1 MSKQPK
7 DSIATLSSL
16 HIGRTVA
23 FTKNSIETAQVEL
36 DGFVGDKH
44 RGYMRGAY
52 EGESYPAGT
61 IRRNDRQWSAVS
73 IEELAMMTEAM
84 NLQDNLTA
92 ETLGANLCFEGIPNF
107 SGLPRGTKLLFPSGA
122 ALIVEDYNPP
132 CHYMSD
138 EIAKTHMTLSGESPG
153 KLAFLKAAKKLRGL
167 VGVIDVAGEINQG
180 DEVHIKV
187 FDAERMKNFL
197 AE

>member
-1 MSKQPK
+1 
-7 DSIATLSSL
+7 
-16 HIGRTVA
+16 
-23 FTKNSIETAQVEL
+23 
-36 DGFVGDKH
+36 
-44 RGYMRGAY
+44 
-52 EGESYPAGT
+52 
-61 IRRNDRQWSAVS
+61 
-73 IEELAMMTEAM
+73 MMTEGM

-92 ETLGANLCFEGIPNF
+92 DTLGANLCFEGIPNF
-107 SGLPRGTKLLFPSGA
+107 SGLPKGTKLLFPSGA

-138 EIAKTHMTLSGESPG
+138 EIAKTHRTLSGESPS

-197 AE
+197 A

>member
-1 MSKQPK
+1 MSKHPK
-7 DSIATLSSL
+7 DSTAVLNSVHVGKTLD
-16 HIGRTVA
+16 
-23 FTKNSIETAQVEL
+23 FTKNSVETAQVEF
-36 DGFVGDKH
+36 DGFIGDKH
-44 RGYMRGAY
+44 RGYMRGIY

-61 IRRNDRQWSAVS
+61 IKRNDRQWSAVS
-73 IEELAMMTEAM
+73 IEELAMMTNGM
-84 NLQDNLTA
+84 RLQESLTA
-92 ETLGANLCFEGIPNF
+92 ETLGANLCFEGIQNF
-107 SGLPRGTKLLFPSGA
+107 SQLPKGTKLLFPSGA

-132 CHYMSD
+132 CHEMSE

-153 KLAFLKAAKKLRGL
+153 KLDFLKVAKKLRGL

>member
-1 MSKQPK
+1 MLKHTK
-7 DSIATLSSL
+7 DFTATLRSL

-23 FTKNSIETAQVEL
+23 FAKHSIEIAQVEL

-52 EGESYPAGT
+52 EGESYPVGT

-73 IEELAMMTEAM
+73 IEELAQITEGM
-84 NLQDNLTA
+84 NLQDSLTA
-92 ETLGANLCFEGIPNF
+92 ENLGANLCFEGIPNF

-132 CHYMSD
+132 CHHMSD
-138 EIAKTHMTLSGESPG
+138 EIAKTHMTLSGKSPG
-153 KLAFLKAAKKLRGL
+153 KLDFLKAAKKLRGL

-187 FDAERMKNFL
+187 FDAKRMKKFL
-197 AE
+197 SK

>member
-1 MSKQPK
+1 MSKHPK
-7 DSIATLSSL
+7 NSTAVLSSVHVGKTL
-16 HIGRTVA
+16 D
-23 FTKNSIETAQVEL
+23 FTKNSVETAQVEF
-36 DGFVGDKH
+36 DGFIGDKH
-44 RGYMRGAY
+44 RGYMRGIY

-61 IRRNDRQWSAVS
+61 IKRNDRQWSAVS
-73 IEELAMMTEAM
+73 IEELAMMTNGM
-84 NLQDNLTA
+84 RLQESLTA
-92 ETLGANLCFEGIPNF
+92 ETLGANLCFEGFQNF
-107 SGLPRGTKLLFPSGA
+107 SQLPKGTKLLFPSGA
-122 ALIVEDYNPP
+122 ALIVENYNPP
-132 CHYMSD
+132 CHEMSE

-153 KLAFLKAAKKLRGL
+153 KLDFLKVAKKLRGL

>member
-7 DSIATLSSL
+7 DSTATLSSL

-23 FTKNSIETAQVEL
+23 FTKHSIESAQVEL

-73 IEELAMMTEAM
+73 IEELTMMTEAM

-197 AE
+197 A

>member
-1 MSKQPK
+1 MSKHSK
-7 DSIATLSSL
+7 DSTAVLNSVHVGKTLD
-16 HIGRTVA
+16 
-23 FTKNSIETAQVEL
+23 FTKNSVETAQVEF

-44 RGYMRGAY
+44 RGYMRGIY

-61 IRRNDRQWSAVS
+61 IKRNDRQWSAVS
-73 IEELAMMTEAM
+73 IEELTMMTKGM
-84 NLQDNLTA
+84 RLQESLTA
-92 ETLGANLCFEGIPNF
+92 ETLGANLCFEGIQNF
-107 SGLPRGTKLLFPSGA
+107 SQLPKGTKFLFPSGA

-132 CHYMSD
+132 CHYMS
-138 EIAKTHMTLSGESPG
+138 EKIAKTHMTLSGEVPG
-153 KLAFLKAAKKLRGL
+153 KLDFLKVAKKLRGL
-167 VGVIDVAGEINQG
+167 VGVIDVTGEINQG

>member
-1 MSKQPK
+1 MPKHPK
-7 DSIATLSSL
+7 DSTATLISL
-16 HIGRTVA
+16 HVGKTLD
-23 FTKNSIETAQVEL
+23 FTKNSVETAQVEF

-44 RGYMRGAY
+44 RGYMRGIY

-61 IRRNDRQWSAVS
+61 IKRNDRQWSAVS
-73 IEELAMMTEAM
+73 IEELAMMTEGM

-92 ETLGANLCFEGIPNF
+92 DTLGANLCFEGIPNF
-107 SGLPRGTKLLFPSGA
+107 SGLPKGTKLLFPSGA

-132 CHYMSD
+132 CHYMSE
-138 EIAKTHMTLSGESPG
+138 EIAKTYMTLSGESPG
-153 KLAFLKAAKKLRGL
+153 KLDFLKVAKKLRGL

>member
-1 MSKQPK
+1 MPKHPK
-7 DSIATLSSL
+7 DSTATLISL
-16 HIGRTVA
+16 HVGKTLD
-23 FTKNSIETAQVEL
+23 FTKNSVETAQVEF

-44 RGYMRGAY
+44 RGYMRGIY

-61 IRRNDRQWSAVS
+61 IKRNDRQWSAVS
-73 IEELAMMTEAM
+73 IEELAMMTEGM

-92 ETLGANLCFEGIPNF
+92 DILGANLCFEGISNF
-107 SGLPRGTKLLFPSGA
+107 SGLPKGTKLLFPSGA

-132 CHYMSD
+132 CHYMSE

-153 KLAFLKAAKKLRGL
+153 KLDFLKVAKKLRGL

>member
-1 MSKQPK
+1 MSKHPK
-7 DSIATLSSL
+7 DSTATLSSL
-16 HIGRTVA
+16 HVGKTLDFA
-23 FTKNSIETAQVEL
+23 KNSIKTAQVEF
-36 DGFVGDKH
+36 DGFIGDKH
-44 RGYMRGAY
+44 RGYMRGTY
-52 EGESYPAGT
+52 EGEPYPVGT

-73 IEELAMMTEAM
+73 IEELAMMTEGM

-107 SGLPRGTKLLFPSGA
+107 SGLPKGTKLLFPSGA

-132 CHYMSD
+132 CHDMSE

-153 KLAFLKAAKKLRGL
+153 KLDFLKVAKKLRGL